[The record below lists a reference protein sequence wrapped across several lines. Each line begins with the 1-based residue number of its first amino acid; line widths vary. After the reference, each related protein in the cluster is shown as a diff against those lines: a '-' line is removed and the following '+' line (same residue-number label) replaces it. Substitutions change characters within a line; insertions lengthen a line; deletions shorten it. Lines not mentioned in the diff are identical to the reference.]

1 MLQEGL
7 APKVKTNIGFVLAA
21 EFAKEWDRRSP
32 KTVPNNGP
40 RPSVSV
46 SMAASR
52 CGKLTAGPCGNGNI
66 FIFDLKVCVF
76 FFTDNMDYWSC
87 GLLATTTDT
96 TTTVTTTRW
105 KKRQKKK
112 KR

>member
-46 SMAASR
+46 SMAAR
-52 CGKLTAGPCGNGNI
+52 LGIKDREIIQATENQQVWKTYCGTL
-66 FIFDLKVCVF
+66 
-76 FFTDNMDYWSC
+76 WE
-87 GLLATTTDT
+87 
-96 TTTVTTTRW
+96 W
-105 KKRQKKK
+105 
-112 KR
+112 